1 MAVREATKKLSGSL
15 FWMVDGMRR
24 IEKIVL
30 IKNAVETLGYFSEQ
44 LAYELEQLG
53 LSAFFVDYD
62 TLYESLAALPHF
74 AEKGKTALI
83 TFNFIGLSGEDVFLS
98 DGQYVWEQYE
108 MEYLNILVDH
118 PIYYH
123 SRLASLSDEAL
134 WKSGAGAEVKHADT
148 ALGRLSSRMKIF
160 CIDREH
166 VAYIRRFY
174 PAVEVH
180 FLPIAGNRELPVD
193 SSQSG
198 QNLQT
203 GKFALPGRNLQTGKC
218 IPLPYQKRKYDL
230 VFTANYVSFD
240 EFYQKI
246 EAMEPDYRQFYSDII
261 DDLLVHPAQSVDAVM
276 ERHINAELGKVS
288 EREKRSAMAGMIL
301 VDLCARAY
309 FRERILTEL
318 ANGGCRV
325 HLFGADWDR
334 LRDNSNLCRHPENLI
349 LNRGQISSAECVR
362 AMAEAKIALN
372 VMPWFKDGAHDRVF
386 TAMLQGAVALTDDSR
401 YLREQ
406 FSDEKELVYY
416 SLEKR
421 GDLSGLAETLLED
434 EARREQIAGQGYQKA
449 IREHT
454 WKNRAEALIRYL

>member
-1 MAVREATKKLSGSL
+1 
-15 FWMVDGMRR
+15 MRR

-62 TLYESLAALPHF
+62 KLYESLAALPRF
-74 AEKGKTALI
+74 AEKGKTALL

-98 DGQYVWEQYE
+98 EGGQYVWEKYE
-108 MEYLNILVDH
+108 LEYLNILVDH

-123 SRLASLSDEAL
+123 SKLAPLSDEAL
-134 WKSGAGAEVKHADT
+134 GKGEAGNEAKDANI

-174 PAVEVH
+174 PTVEVH
-180 FLPIAGNRELPVD
+180 FLPIAGNMELP
-193 SSQSG
+193 G
-198 QNLQT
+198 QNSQA
-203 GKFALPGRNLQTGKC
+203 GKCTLPGKNPQTGKC
-218 IPLPYQKRKYDL
+218 TLPGQNPLTGKCSPLPYKNRKYNL

-240 EFYQKI
+240 DLYQKI

-261 DDLLVHPAQSVDAVM
+261 DDLLAHPAQSVDAVM
-276 ERHINAELGKVS
+276 ERHIKAELGEVP
-288 EREKRSAMAGMIL
+288 EREKRNAMAGMIL
-301 VDLCARAY
+301 VDLGIRAY
-309 FRERILTEL
+309 FRERIFAEL

-349 LNRGQISSAECVR
+349 LNRGQVSSTECVR

-386 TAMLQGAVALTDDSR
+386 TAMLQGTVALTDDSR

-421 GDLSGLAETLLED
+421 EELPGLVEKLLAD
-434 EARREQIAGQGYQKA
+434 EARMEQIAELGYQKA